1 MMEDSEEDEDGDGDE
16 ELREPVKT
24 LSYKTACLVQDW
36 RVFFRLADPFFY
48 NNL

>member
-1 MMEDSEEDEDGDGDE
+1 MMEDSEEDEDGDEDE

-24 LSYKTACLVQDW
+24 LSYEIACLVQDW
-36 RVFFRLADPFFY
+36 RVFFRLAAPEFY